1 MLVRHR
7 LVQQLDH
14 VQQCLDVNKLPV
26 PELRGKL
33 AARQVPT
40 HAVLKE
46 EKYYN
51 YRVDLCKRLSE
62 CTYAAFAEF
71 DAYTQQW

>member
-14 VQQCLDVNKLPV
+14 VQQCLDVKKLPV
-26 PELRGKL
+26 PELRGKM
-33 AARQVPT
+33 AAGAAAT

-46 EKYYN
+46 EKYYK
-51 YRVDLCKRLSE
+51 YRVDLCKRLSV
-62 CTYAAFAEF
+62 CTHAAFA
-71 DAYTQQW
+71 